1 MGGAKSSVSETFRGG
16 LDYDI
21 TMSPSIIDLL
31 LCHSI
36 LAYARRVTRSIVL
49 QSSFNAKFSKQE
61 FK

>member
-21 TMSPSIIDLL
+21 TMSPSLIDLL

-36 LAYARRVTRSIVL
+36 LAYAPAGL
-49 QSSFNAKFSKQE
+49 PDQSSFNAKFSKQE